1 MRLRLSFAALILCT
15 SYSHSA
21 AAAAAPEVLA
31 AAAPEVLVLG
41 SGGFLGR
48 SLVSALRAGGYSVS
62 EVTGRAHVDLRVPGA
77 LEAWLSGAAAPA
89 PAPAPGARARGF
101 SFVFFLACEVGGAK
115 YLGAARAQSAILR
128 HNVQMYE
135 AVLPW
140 AAAAAAARGTRTL
153 FASSSMRFLAG
164 APAAGA
170 YPAVKALGEEYV
182 AAALPAGAGRSV
194 RLFNLYGRERVSAR
208 SHVLSDWAAQCVR
221 DGAVR
226 SLTQGAERRQFLH
239 VDDAAAAL
247 VAAMERWD
255 DAFEPAAAGAAG
267 AARAALD
274 ISSGEWT
281 RLEDAARALSAL
293 AQSRLGLPPCPLVF
307 AGGGGA
313 QNASAPGNAAAA
325 AAAAA
330 RPEIAPDAG
339 AALHARWREWMP
351 PARYPA
357 DAPIAAALRAG
368 APAAGSGAM
377 AEGGLGWVAFEDGLA
392 DLLRYHVALLRA
404 EDAAAADGARAHA
417 EL

>member
-1 MRLRLSFAALILCT
+1 MTGTDPTVARDAVVVS
-15 SYSHSA
+15 
-21 AAAAAPEVLA
+21 VM
-31 AAAPEVLVLG
+31 LG
-41 SGGFLGR
+41 TP
-48 SLVSALRAGGYSVS
+48 LVSSAS
-62 EVTGRAHVDLRVPGA
+62 
-77 LEAWLSGAAAPA
+77 
-89 PAPAPGARARGF
+89 
-101 SFVFFLACEVGGAK
+101 
-115 YLGAARAQSAILR
+115 GAARAQADILR
-128 HNVQMYE
+128 HNAQMYE

-164 APAAGA
+164 TPGAGA

-182 AAALPAGAGRSV
+182 AAALPPAAGRSV

-221 DGAVR
+221 DRAVR
-226 SLTQGAERRQFLH
+226 SLTPGAERRQFLH

-255 DAFEPAAAGAAG
+255 DAFEPAAGGAG

-307 AGGGGA
+307 AGGA
-313 QNASAPGNAAAA
+313 QNASAPGVAAAA

-330 RPEIAPDAG
+330 RPEIALDAG

-357 DAPIAAALRAG
+357 GAPIAPALRAG
-368 APAAGSGAM
+368 APAAGSGAT
-377 AEGGLGWVAFEDGLA
+377 ADGGLGWVAFDDGLT
-392 DLLRYHVALLRA
+392 DLLRYHVALLDA
-404 EDAAAADGARAHA
+404 DAAAAEDGARRTRA